1 MKVFLQI
8 GNSLMEN
15 VKVFPEFGNSLM
27 ENVKV
32 FLRIGNIWSVCSD
45 CKSYDQ
51 GSGLQ
56 TRNSGVIRVDL
67 VRRENLCPIKEPYQ
81 KA

>member
-1 MKVFLQI
+1 MTENVKVFPGI

-15 VKVFPEFGNSLM
+15 VKVFPGIGNSLM

-32 FLRIGNIWSVCSD
+32 FPGIGRRWSVCPD
-45 CKSYDQ
+45 YKSYDR

-56 TRNSGVIRVDL
+56 TRNSGV
-67 VRRENLCPIKEPYQ
+67 
-81 KA
+81 